1 MGRPAING
9 VAMSSSERSRRR
21 RDATKLHSAAD
32 AKLREGFWT
41 PFNSSGVPTKSVLRP
56 WAFGIS
62 HNSSPVSPGC
72 APCNETPHATK
83 PVPLADA
90 TKLVGDPVTVSAPE
104 IMPEYV
110 RRLSAA
116 SQREWRDGV
125 GLFSP
130 LAGRVPR

>member
-1 MGRPAING
+1 MGRPAVNG
-9 VAMSSSERSRRR
+9 IAMSSSERSRRR
-21 RDATKLHSAAD
+21 RAATKLDSAADATKLIA
-32 AKLREGFWT
+32 RVF
-41 PFNSSGVPTKSVLRP
+41 
-56 WAFGIS
+56 
-62 HNSSPVSPGC
+62 PGC

-83 PVPLADA
+83 LDDSSAAVFVTRCAVTDATKPVPLADA
-90 TKLVGDPVTVSAPE
+90 AKLVGDPVTVSAPE
-104 IMPEYV
+104 IMPEFV